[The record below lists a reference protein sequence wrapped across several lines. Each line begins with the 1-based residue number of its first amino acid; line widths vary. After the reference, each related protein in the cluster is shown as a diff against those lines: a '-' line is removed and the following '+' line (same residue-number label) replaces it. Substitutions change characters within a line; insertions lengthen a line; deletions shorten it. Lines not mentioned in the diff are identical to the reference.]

1 MFRCFRQNCQIAYFK
16 QDYPDVKEQVVTC
29 SKLVAHMNHFL
40 YTTKVSGH
48 RCAIVWKIYRGE
60 LVQYLLY
67 DKHRIFL
74 CLRNKIFCLLEEKV
88 NQLQICQGKEIIL
101 GTSSIYLVWLQPS
114 LILGDCQHPSDLNER
129 SQGSCCV
136 SSHKIT
142 LLSPWCACFQSPL
155 LQATQHE

>member
-1 MFRCFRQNCQIAYFK
+1 MRYPVSNFFYFAGFFVWIEVSLNSLKLLWKYPSTTLCHVLFHNILIKSLVVYLSIEIMTKSRMFRCFRQNCQIAYFK

-88 NQLQICQGKEIIL
+88 N
-101 GTSSIYLVWLQPS
+101 
-114 LILGDCQHPSDLNER
+114 
-129 SQGSCCV
+129 
-136 SSHKIT
+136 
-142 LLSPWCACFQSPL
+142 
-155 LQATQHE
+155 